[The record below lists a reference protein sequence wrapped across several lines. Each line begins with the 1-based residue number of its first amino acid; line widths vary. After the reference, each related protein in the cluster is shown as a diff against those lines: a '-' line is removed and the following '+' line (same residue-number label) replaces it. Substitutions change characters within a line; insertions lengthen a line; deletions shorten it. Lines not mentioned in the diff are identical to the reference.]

1 MVYFLYILSV
11 ISFFTGIDSAI
22 KAETVMHQIISSL
35 SFVTA
40 SILWV
45 GGAIV
50 WELRIQRNNK
60 TQHENEPVIG
70 PEKQEQGNSGQDTH
84 GKEEIE
90 RKKSLQHENLEIER
104 KKSFWKR
111 RI

>member
-11 ISFFTGIDSAI
+11 ISFFSGMATLI

-50 WELRIQRNNK
+50 WELRIHSNNK
-60 TQHENEPVIG
+60 TQHEK
-70 PEKQEQGNSGQDTH
+70 EKT
-84 GKEEIE
+84 
-90 RKKSLQHENLEIER
+90 
-104 KKSFWKR
+104 
-111 RI
+111 